1 MKRKVMMIMLLLPF
15 TWLVMACSNDDDSKS
30 VRQQL
35 VGVWKTSMSSSN
47 WKQIELVSDGT
58 LHYGLKINSNG
69 EYSYNSLDES
79 SHWSYNE
86 SEQTIS
92 MYSDDGYYAYT
103 YKVNMADDGNSWAGY
118 EIKSDETKTY
128 TFTRVENAKKVN

>member
-1 MKRKVMMIMLLLPF
+1 MKRKVIMIMLLLPF

-118 EIKSDETKTY
+118 EIKSDKTKTY

>member
-118 EIKSDETKTY
+118 EIKSDKTKTY

>member
-1 MKRKVMMIMLLLPF
+1 MMIMLLLPF

-118 EIKSDETKTY
+118 EIKSDKTKTY